1 MLNSPNLL
9 ALMPEY
15 ILTLAGIGIMML
27 EPVLP
32 AGKSRRPLGWLAI
45 LGAVLA
51 GAFSL
56 YQRSFGTLTAFA
68 GTVQVDRFSIF
79 FQVLISAIVV
89 VVLLSSLDY
98 FHGEHNYA
106 GEFYALICFGT
117 VGMLLMCCSTEL
129 LMVFV
134 GLEISSISTYIMAGF
149 RKGQAAAS
157 ESSLKYFLLGSFATA
172 FFLYG
177 IALSFGATGST
188 NIGAIAAGLNTTS
201 TPLLAVLAI
210 AMIVIGI
217 GFKVSAA
224 PFHVW
229 TPDVYQGAPPPV
241 VGLMST
247 APKAAAFAVLL
258 RILFGGFPIYEA
270 KWSMLLWGIAAL
282 SMTIGNLG
290 ALLQRDVKRMLA
302 YSSIAHAG
310 YLLVAFTALPQDGI
324 AAASFY
330 TAAYAAMNVGA
341 FLVITLVS
349 GYRERLRTGEDYT
362 GLAIQHPAL
371 TAAFSFFLLSM
382 IGIPFTGGFFGK
394 FYVFAG
400 ALHAGHVWLAVIG
413 LLNSGVACFY
423 YLRLIARMYSAPTGY
438 SAAPDIDFDPAGSTN
453 PLLNPITSATSASGR
468 RTPAMVWPAY
478 LGLAIC
484 AAATLLL
491 GVLPGRLLGSLQQAS
506 LAQQGV
512 PAMAN
517 RPSEKRDSTSA
528 PIQAADKSGWR
539 TNCWPTLA
547 SRPQK
552 AATR

>member
-1 MLNSPNLL
+1 MNSPNLL
-9 ALMPEY
+9 ALLPEY
-15 ILTLAGIGIMML
+15 ILTLTGIAVMML

-32 AGKSRRPLGWLAI
+32 VGSSRKPLGWLAF
-45 LGAVLA
+45 LGTVAA
-51 GAFSL
+51 GVASFFQLGHGTLFAFSN
-56 YQRSFGTLTAFA
+56 TI
-68 GTVQVDRFSIF
+68 QVDGYAVF
-79 FQVLISAIVV
+79 FQVLIAAIVAV
-89 VVLLSSLDY
+89 TLLSSIDY
-98 FHGEHNYA
+98 FEGKAGHA
-106 GEFYALICFGT
+106 GEYFALTCFGA
-117 VGMLLMCCSTEL
+117 VGMMLMSCATEL
-129 LMVFV
+129 LVVFI

-149 RKGQAAAS
+149 RKTEAAAS
-157 ESSLKYFLLGSFATA
+157 ESSIKYFLLGSFATA

-177 IALSFGATGST
+177 IALTFGSTGST
-188 NIGAIAAGLNTTS
+188 NLRVIAPALTGTQ
-201 TPLLAVLAI
+201 TPLLALLAI

-258 RILFGGFPIYEA
+258 RILFGGFPFFQGR
-270 KWSMLLWGIAAL
+270 WMWLLWGIAAL

-310 YLLVAFTALPQDGI
+310 YLLVAFTAFPEDGI
-324 AAASFY
+324 AAAAFY

-341 FLVITLVS
+341 FVVISLVS

-362 GLAIQHPAL
+362 GLAVQHPVLA
-371 TAAFSFFLLSM
+371 AAFSFFLLSM

-423 YLRLIARMYSAPTGY
+423 YLRLIARVYSLPTGY
-438 SAAPDIDFDPAGSTN
+438 SAVPAIDFDPAGSTD
-453 PLLNPITSATSASGR
+453 PRLNPVLAATQSAAALPARSG
-468 RTPAMVWPAY
+468 AIPAY
-478 LGLAIC
+478 IALATC
-484 AAATLLL
+484 VLATLLL
-491 GVLPGRLLGSLQQAS
+491 GILPGRILSFIQAS
-506 LAQQGV
+506 
-512 PAMAN
+512 
-517 RPSEKRDSTSA
+517 SS
-528 PIQAADKSGWR
+528 
-539 TNCWPTLA
+539 A
-547 SRPQK
+547 SRLGVAPASRQ
-552 AATR
+552 AQLNCVPGPCVTTAYQIQ

>member
-1 MLNSPNLL
+1 MLTSPNLL
-9 ALMPEY
+9 ALLPEY
-15 ILTLAGIGIMML
+15 LLTFAGIAIMML

-32 AGKSRRPLGWLAI
+32 AGRSRKPLGWLAI
-45 LGAVLA
+45 AGSLAACIVSFYQVSLVRTLGGPL
-51 GAFSL
+51 F
-56 YQRSFGTLTAFA
+56 AFA
-68 GTVQVDRFSIF
+68 NTIQVDRFSIF
-79 FQVLISAIVV
+79 FQLLITAITVV
-89 VVLLSSLDY
+89 TLLSSLDY
-98 FHGEHNYA
+98 FEGEATNA
-106 GEFYALICFGT
+106 GEFYALICFAA
-117 VGMLLMCCSTEL
+117 VGMLLMASSPEL
-129 LMVFV
+129 LVIFV

-149 RKGQAAAS
+149 RKTQAAAG
-157 ESSLKYFLLGSFATA
+157 ESSIKYFLLGSFATA

-177 IALSFGATGST
+177 VVLTFGATGST
-188 NIGAIAAGLNTTS
+188 NLRVVAAGLGTTN
-201 TPLLAVLAI
+201 TPLLAILAI

-258 RILFGGFPIYEA
+258 RILFGGYPLFEA
-270 KWSMLLWGIAAL
+270 KWSILLWGIAAL

-324 AAASFY
+324 PAAAFY

-341 FLVITLVS
+341 FVVITLVS

-371 TAAFSFFLLSM
+371 AAAFSFFLLSM

-394 FYVFAG
+394 FYAFSG
-400 ALHAGHVWLAVIG
+400 AIHHGYIWLTVIG

-423 YLRLIARMYSAPTGY
+423 YLRLIVRMYSQPTGY
-438 SAAPDIDFDPAGSTN
+438 SAAPAIDFDPAGNTN
-453 PLLNPITSATSASGR
+453 PLLNP
-468 RTPAMVWPAY
+468 V
-478 LGLAIC
+478 GLAAGYEVPARMRLVSPASLALAC
-484 AAATLLL
+484 CVAATLLL
-491 GVLPGRLLGSLQQAS
+491 GILPGRVLRLVQFPAFTQATLDTTETRAPRS
-506 LAQQGV
+506 CCPNPHLPALAQV
-512 PAMAN
+512 
-517 RPSEKRDSTSA
+517 R
-528 PIQAADKSGWR
+528 
-539 TNCWPTLA
+539 
-547 SRPQK
+547 
-552 AATR
+552 